1 MTQDHGFT
9 LPGTN
14 GRGMLLVHG
23 LTGTPLEMR
32 LLALGL
38 NNAGFTVHGV
48 QLAGHCGTMDD
59 LLATRWQDWNES
71 VQQAALRLGRE
82 VDHLFVGGL
91 SMGAMLALK
100 CAADLPQLIKGVG
113 VYGVTFRY
121 DGWAVPWLARL
132 TFMLPLVKRL
142 GFARERVFM
151 ETEPYGLMDERLRA
165 QISAAM
171 QGGDSSVAGLPG
183 NPWHSLAELYLL
195 SRVVRR
201 QLHEVR
207 QPCLIAHAVND
218 DIASLANARLVQQ
231 NVRGPVEMLLLENSY
246 HMITIDKERRL
257 LARKSAEFFSA
268 LGAAPAAAGS

>member
-1 MTQDHGFT
+1 M
-9 LPGTN
+9 PGTN
-14 GRGMLLVHG
+14 GRGVLLIHG

-32 LLALGL
+32 MLALGL

-59 LLATRWQDWNES
+59 LLATRWQDWNDS
-71 VQQAALRLGRE
+71 VRTAAEKLAKD
-82 VDHLFVGGL
+82 VDLLFVGGL

-100 CAADLPQLIKGVG
+100 CAADMPQQVHGVG
-113 VYGVTFRY
+113 VYGATFRY
-121 DGWAVPWLARL
+121 DGWAIPWLARL
-132 TFMLPLVKRL
+132 TFMLPLVKKL
-142 GFARERVFM
+142 GFARDRVFM

-183 NPWHSLAELYLL
+183 NPWHSLAELFLL

-201 QLHEVR
+201 QLPEVT

-218 DIASLANARLVQQ
+218 DISSLKNAYLVMHG
-231 NVRGPVEMLLLENSY
+231 VSGPTETLFLENSY

-257 LARKSAEFFSA
+257 LARRSAEFFASIDA
-268 LGAAPAAAGS
+268 TAA

>member
-1 MTQDHGFT
+1 M
-9 LPGTN
+9 PGTN
-14 GRGMLLVHG
+14 GRGVLLVHG

-32 LLALGL
+32 MLAIGL

-48 QLAGHCGTMDD
+48 QLAGHCGTLED
-59 LLATRWQDWNES
+59 LLATRWQDWNAS
-71 VQQAALRLGRE
+71 VSRAAEMLGRE

-100 CAADLPQLIKGVG
+100 CAADMPRLVRGVG

-142 GFARERVFM
+142 GLARNKVFM
-151 ETEPYGLMDERLRA
+151 ETEPFGLMDERLRA

-201 QLHEVR
+201 QLHEVT
-207 QPCLIAHAVND
+207 QPCLVAHAVND
-218 DIASLANARLVQQ
+218 DISSLRNARLVQHG
-231 NVRGPVEMLLLENSY
+231 VRGPVEMLLLENSY

-257 LARKSAEFFSA
+257 LARKSAEFFASID
-268 LGAAPAAAGS
+268 APAAAATGA